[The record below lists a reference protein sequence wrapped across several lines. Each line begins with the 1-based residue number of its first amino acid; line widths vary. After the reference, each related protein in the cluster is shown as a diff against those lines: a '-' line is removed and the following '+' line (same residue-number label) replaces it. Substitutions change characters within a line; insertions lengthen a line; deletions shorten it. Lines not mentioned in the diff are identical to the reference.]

1 MSVDNV
7 LDDLFP
13 TENGKK
19 SKTISV
25 SGSIFG
31 GDTDDDE
38 ISSDESA
45 SSSDDFEELEVFDD
59 KERARKIQTRGQH
72 IVKINKQEKISK
84 PKISKPEH
92 VKLPSGP
99 AYNDQRMFER
109 ELKTSETSKAM
120 TVSLSN
126 NNEED
131 DEFGFDMLDER
142 KSDSIQS
149 PAEFFSSE
157 EKPPP
162 IPAPKSG
169 MTKATKQAMK
179 QSLFSI
185 QNQYRHKEEESSSN
199 DDDEEEMNACGILLS
214 NGGLDAIIEE
224 EEEDDDGDEEEEEED
239 RIVEEEVEEEGTNSS
254 FVPTNIQAL
263 TLRIE
268 EEAVVKKTRN
278 ISSNDMKTE
287 NITYE
292 DAMKYFLSESA
303 NLKHHD
309 ISPEDF
315 SSYTAVERLTWKVKG
330 PPSIRFE
337 QGKRERDV
345 LFQIAK
351 VPLLLPPHSTLPLI
365 HGRILKTVYR
375 NISGSKHD
383 VALSGKH
390 WETIGFQSGDP
401 GRDLRSSGMLSL
413 IHMLRILEIDT
424 DLVRSLWFMSQ
435 DSECEFPLMAT
446 SIHFTLRTL
455 VALRTGRLYAVCNS
469 RQSVTNVVQ
478 ELYMSLMLAFYN
490 DWKTNERK
498 VSEFDTVSKLLE
510 SKISTSHGCSSM
522 IAQWHKYK
530 TNKQKQRKEEFQ
542 FSEIF

>member
-13 TENGKK
+13 TENDKK

-31 GDTDDDE
+31 GDTDEDE

-72 IVKINKQEKISK
+72 IVKIKKQE
-84 PKISKPEH
+84 KISKPEH

-126 NNEED
+126 NNEDD

-224 EEEDDDGDEEEEEED
+224 EEEEEED
-239 RIVEEEVEEEGTNSS
+239 RIEEEVEEEGTNSS

-268 EEAVVKKTRN
+268 EEAAVKKTRK
-278 ISSNDMKTE
+278 ISSNEMKTE

-292 DAMKYFLSESA
+292 VAMKYFLSESA

-401 GRDLRSSGMLSL
+401 GRDLRSS
-413 IHMLRILEIDT
+413 
-424 DLVRSLWFMSQ
+424 
-435 DSECEFPLMAT
+435 
-446 SIHFTLRTL
+446 
-455 VALRTGRLYAVCNS
+455 
-469 RQSVTNVVQ
+469 
-478 ELYMSLMLAFYN
+478 
-490 DWKTNERK
+490 
-498 VSEFDTVSKLLE
+498 
-510 SKISTSHGCSSM
+510 
-522 IAQWHKYK
+522 
-530 TNKQKQRKEEFQ
+530 
-542 FSEIF
+542 